1 VSFNIIFG
9 TLSFPISDQAG
20 SSVTITSAIV
30 DASSLILF
38 HKCFHCRS
46 FPPVNCNMTL
56 DSCYPLY
63 FSIKAHIF
71 SRPHQISSLWRTTIH
86 THREGHIDT
95 HTTAHSNWQSAV
107 CRPPPWSLLTGHSFT
122 MCDTIWTGEETCRS
136 SCWSMYVAGRC
147 AKRNYGEQ
155 RRWHTSVCRFIQQW
169 CGLWSVL

>member
-1 VSFNIIFG
+1 MSFIIIFG

-20 SSVTITSAIV
+20 SSVTITSEIV

-38 HKCFHCRS
+38 HKCFHCSS
-46 FPPVNCNMTL
+46 FVPVNCNMTL

-63 FSIKAHIF
+63 FSVKAHIF

-86 THREGHIDT
+86 THTERVTSIHTPQQTAIDRVQSAGHRHEACLLDT
-95 HTTAHSNWQSAV
+95 H
-107 CRPPPWSLLTGHSFT
+107 LL
-122 MCDTIWTGEETCRS
+122 CDTIWTDEETCRS

-155 RRWHTSVCRFIQQW
+155 RR
-169 CGLWSVL
+169 